1 MSAVPPR
8 DGGSV
13 ELLLL
18 ERALHHSSLCCP
30 CSGLAVD
37 SINKVLYVA
46 DYNNNRVVTFRSTD
60 GRQVRKYGRQGNGHV
75 ELSYCWSV
83 VHDPRTNQLFV
94 SDCGNH
100 RIVVYRAATGECLRT
115 FGSAGVGEGQLR
127 FPEGAVPDRVGG
139 NCVIL

>member
-1 MSAVPPR
+1 MLSYLA
-8 DGGSV
+8 
-13 ELLLL
+13 
-18 ERALHHSSLCCP
+18 ALVT
-30 CSGLAVD
+30 GLAVD

-60 GRQVRKYGRQGNGHV
+60 GRHVRKYGRQGNGHG

-127 FPEGAVPDRVGG
+127 FPEGAVW
-139 NCVIL
+139 